1 MSTDGLLAPAGIAV
15 AVVLLLI
22 LLFSLLGRSRR
33 RAARSSRLASAAL
46 SGALPVVA
54 NDPSTPHPAPI
65 SLENRPVSRKLI
77 TNVKVFDGSGS
88 SLFAGEVLI
97 EGDRIVQVGKPNE
110 LGRTGPNLE
119 VVDGG
124 GHTLIPGLVEG
135 HGHLSW
141 PSAIDR
147 FIPQLELPPEEQ
159 LLATAH
165 NAKVLLDSGF
175 TSVHSAGAL
184 GERIEIV
191 VRDQIG
197 LGWLEGPRLRAAT
210 IESSPPGA
218 EGAPESRMTLGRGP
232 ANMRAFVKHAASLG
246 ADSIKLVLSGE
257 DALLP
262 GSSQNIL
269 YTEEEVKAACDQ
281 ARESGIWVV
290 AHTQASESIKMALRN
305 GVRVLNHCTYAD
317 AEAVDM
323 LVAAKD
329 RIFVAPAIGV
339 IVATLEAT
347 PPPHIDM
354 GPMKEAAKPVIELSS
369 KLIPE
374 LHRRGV
380 RIVTGGD
387 YGFPFNPNGAN
398 ARDLQHFVDLFGYTP
413 TEALVASTRLGGEL
427 MDMQVGQIRAGYFAD
442 LLLVDGDPTAN
453 ASVLQDRNKLLMIM
467 KGGQY
472 HKRPPA
478 SATTGAK
485 REMAPH

>member
-1 MSTDGLLAPAGIAV
+1 MSTDSWPMAAGLAGA
-15 AVVLLLI
+15 AVLLLI
-22 LLFSLLGRSRR
+22 VISSLIGRARRRSRR
-33 RAARSSRLASAAL
+33 SKTPVPVSL
-46 SGALPVVA
+46 SGSPPVAADVSPPTQPIP
-54 NDPSTPHPAPI
+54 PS
-65 SLENRPVSRKLI
+65 SENQPVSRKLI
-77 TNVKVFDGSGS
+77 TNVKIFDGSGS
-88 SLFAGEVLI
+88 ALFAGEVLI
-97 EGDRIVQVGKPNE
+97 EGDRIAQVGTAGE
-110 LGRTGPNLE
+110 LGRDGAE
-119 VVDGG
+119 IVDGG
-124 GHTLIPGLVEG
+124 GHTLMPGLVEG

-184 GERIEIV
+184 GERIEVV
-191 VRDQIG
+191 VRDQIER
-197 LGWLEGPRLRAAT
+197 GWLEGPRLRAAT

-232 ANMRAFVKHAASLG
+232 DNMRAFVKHAAALG

-269 YTEEEVKAACDQ
+269 YTDEEVRAACEQ
-281 ARESGIWVV
+281 ARECGITVV
-290 AHTQASESIKMALRN
+290 AHTQASDSIKMALRH

-317 AEAVDM
+317 AEAVEM
-323 LVAAKD
+323 MVAAKD

-380 RIVTGGD
+380 RVVTGGD

-413 TEALVASTRLGGEL
+413 SEALVASTKLGGEL
-427 MDMQVGQIRAGYFAD
+427 MDMPVGQVRAGYFAD
-442 LLLVDGDPTAN
+442 LLLIDGDPTAN
-453 ASVLQDRNKLLMIM
+453 TSLLQDRSKLLMIM

-472 HKRPPA
+472 HKGPPA
-478 SATTGAK
+478 TALAGAK
-485 REMAPH
+485 LAMASS